1 MSKENGIIALLELPA
16 PTLAEL
22 AVALR
27 DGSLQYGISA
37 GLLSSFAGSN
47 ASVLAG
53 SLNALVA
60 LGCTIPALAVICEGM
75 AIARGQ
81 LDKLNDDVFL
91 TLSGPEVPGIPVVN
105 TSAVVRAL
113 FEEAKQEVLITSYV
127 FHNAKEILAPLANKY
142 AVEPAFKVRIIVDLT
157 HSRKSPDEPLPIVAG
172 RFKRE
177 FLEKHWT
184 GTREPEFW
192 HDPRVFEAE
201 DRTKAGIMHAKVV
214 IIDHA
219 AALVTSANFTEA
231 AQSRNI
237 EAGVQTRNP
246 HQVVR
251 LKNYFDALIR
261 LGMLKPLIRCSQEN
275 I

>member
-1 MSKENGIIALLELPA
+1 MSKENGISALLELPA

-22 AVALR
+22 AAALR

-37 GLLSSFAGSN
+37 GLLSPFAGSN
-47 ASVLAG
+47 ASTLAA
-53 SLNALVA
+53 SLNAMVA
-60 LGCTIPALAVICEGM
+60 MGCTIPALAVICEGM
-75 AIARGQ
+75 AAARGR
-81 LDKLNDDVFL
+81 LDDLNDDVFL

-113 FEEAKQEVLITSYV
+113 FEEAKREVLITSYV
-127 FHNAKEILAPLANKY
+127 FHNAKDILAPLANKY
-142 AVEPAFKVRIIVDLT
+142 AVDPAFRVRIIVDLT
-157 HSRKSPDEPLPIVAG
+157 HSRKSAEEPLPIVAG

-184 GTREPEFW
+184 ASRAPEFW
-192 HDPRVFEAE
+192 HDPRVFEEE

-214 IIDHA
+214 VIDQA
-219 AALVTSANFTEA
+219 AALVTSANFTQA

-246 HQVVR
+246 HQVAR

-261 LGMLKPLIRCSQEN
+261 LGMLKSF
-275 I
+275 